1 MQNPTFVFESF
12 SRYYRVK
19 VTNLENLDV
28 ETIQKIEKFV
38 SKRKGIF
45 SFETYSFEI
54 QKNLSFEEFKKVVA
68 LSGLNA
74 ILSEHIKLQKAQ
86 DRVGFG
92 QYKGLFY
99 SELPDSYMLWL
110 KSNYRG
116 YDREKVE
123 RELSKR
129 GISLK

>member
-1 MQNPTFVFESF
+1 MQNPIFIFESF

-19 VTNLENLDV
+19 ITNLETLSV
-28 ETIQKIEKFV
+28 SKIQEIERFV
-38 SKRKGIF
+38 SQRKGIF

-54 QKNLSFEEFKKVVA
+54 QKNISFEEFKKL
-68 LSGLNA
+68 LSLTNLNA
-74 ILSEHIKLQKAQ
+74 IVSEEIKIQKAQ
-86 DRVGFG
+86 PRVGFG

-99 SELPDSYMLWL
+99 SELPNSYMLWL

-129 GISLK
+129 GISN